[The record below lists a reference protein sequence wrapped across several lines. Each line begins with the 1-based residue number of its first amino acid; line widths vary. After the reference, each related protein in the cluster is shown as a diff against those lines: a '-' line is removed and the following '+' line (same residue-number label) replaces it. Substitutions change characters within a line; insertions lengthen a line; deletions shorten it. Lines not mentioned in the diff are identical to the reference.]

1 MTEQMSKNEVKRL
14 AINGNIYYTEM
25 NISALKYFKK
35 LGHNFGEYGW
45 NFDIYE
51 LGVDVLLIG
60 DRVPSYAEYIEQ
72 HEVENYIIERLE
84 EKIENIDLTKER
96 LIIELQELTNEKEN
110 NF

>member
-1 MTEQMSKNEVKRL
+1 MTKNDIMRL
-14 AINGNIYYTEM
+14 SVYGKVLYTRQP
-25 NISALKYFKK
+25 IKGLKHLNKVGYNA
-35 LGHNFGEYGW
+35 GVYGW

-72 HEVENYIIERLE
+72 DEIENYIIERLK

-96 LIIELQELTNEKEN
+96 LIIELQALTNEK
-110 NF
+110 

>member
-1 MTEQMSKNEVKRL
+1 MEKMTKNDIMRL
-14 AINGNIYYTEM
+14 SVYGKVLYTRQP
-25 NISALKYFKK
+25 IKGLKHLNKVGYNA
-35 LGHNFGEYGW
+35 GVYGW

-72 HEVENYIIERLE
+72 DEIENYIIERLK

-96 LIIELQELTNEKEN
+96 LIIELQALTNEK
-110 NF
+110 

>member
-1 MTEQMSKNEVKRL
+1 MEKMTKNDIMRLSAYGKVLYTNQPVKGL
-14 AINGNIYYTEM
+14 NHLNKVGYN
-25 NISALKYFKK
+25 S
-35 LGHNFGEYGW
+35 GVYGW

-72 HEVENYIIERLE
+72 DEVENYIIEQLE

-96 LIIELQELTNEKEN
+96 LIKELQALKKKEK
-110 NF
+110 

>member
-1 MTEQMSKNEVKRL
+1 MVEKMTKNDIMRL
-14 AINGNIYYTEM
+14 AAYGKVLYTRQPVKGL
-25 NISALKYFKK
+25 NHLNKVGYNSGI
-35 LGHNFGEYGW
+35 YGW

-72 HEVENYIIERLE
+72 DEIENYIIERLQ

-96 LIIELQELTNEKEN
+96 LILELQQLTNEK
-110 NF
+110 